1 MKLKLLL
8 IFSLTFII
16 SSLSAQKPGKKEDFI
31 DSLMNKM
38 TIEEKIGQLTLFTS
52 GWTKTGPTL
61 KDDYKKDVIKGR
73 CGNIFNAHTV
83 EYNRELQEMAVNE
96 SRLGIPLM
104 FGYDVIHGY
113 KTIFPIPLAEAC
125 SWDMDLIE
133 KSARLAAEEAT
144 AAGLNW
150 TFNPM
155 IDISRDPRW
164 GRVAEGA
171 GEDPY
176 LAGLITRAK
185 VRGHQQDNLFSNQT
199 LAACMKHFAAYGAP
213 EAGRDYNTVN
223 MSKRRL
229 RELFLPPFKAAVD
242 EGVAT
247 VMTAFNELNGIPATG
262 NEFLLTEIL
271 REEWDFDGMVVTD
284 YTSINEMVPHG
295 YARDEQHAGELA
307 LNAGV
312 DMDMQGAVY
321 YNHLKNSLEEGKV
334 QPENI
339 NRSVRNVLSLKYDLG
354 LFEDPFKYL
363 DQEREDKIVLS
374 DELKEHALVS
384 ARESIVLLKNDKHNG
399 NKLLPMKEAPEK
411 IALIGPL
418 AHNRKDMTGTWWAS
432 ADTASIVTVKEG
444 LEKQYPNSEIKTV
457 FGCATEGTNRQ
468 GFDEAITAAENADL
482 VIMAIGENKLQSGEA
497 ASRSDIDLP
506 GQQKALV
513 KAIHKTGKPIISVV
527 MAGRPLTIT
536 WMDEN
541 IPAIIYAWHLGTR
554 TGDALADI
562 IGGDHNPSGKLVMT
576 FPRNTG
582 QIPVYYNAKNT
593 GRPFDA
599 DNKYTS
605 KYLDVPNKPLYPFGY
620 GLSYSEFEYDNLKLD
635 KKQLDLGSE
644 IQVSVD
650 VKNTGSLKGQEV
662 AQLYLRDE
670 VGSVTRPVKEL
681 KGFEKISLDPG
692 EQKTI
697 HFTIEPE
704 DLKFWNADMKYT
716 AEEGHFKVFVG
727 TNSEKVMESEFKYID
742 Q

>member
-1 MKLKLLL
+1 MKLKHYVL
-8 IFSLTFII
+8 ISLALII
-16 SSLSAQKPGKKEDFI
+16 SGVSAQKPGKKEAFI

-52 GWTKTGPTL
+52 GWTTTGPTL
-61 KDDYKKDVIKGR
+61 KDDYKKDVISGR

-125 SWDMDLIE
+125 SWDMDIIE
-133 KSARLAAEEAT
+133 ESARLAAKEAT

-155 IDISRDPRW
+155 VDISRDPRW

-176 LAGLITRAK
+176 LGSLITRVK

-199 LAACMKHFAAYGAP
+199 MAACMKHFAAYGAP

-223 MSKRRL
+223 MSERRL

-262 NEFLLTEIL
+262 NDFLLTEIL

-295 YARDEQHAGELA
+295 YARNEQHAGELA

-334 QPENI
+334 RMENI
-339 NRSVRNVLSLKYDLG
+339 NQSVRYVLSLKYDLG
-354 LFEDPFKYL
+354 LFDDPYKYL
-363 DQEREDKIVLS
+363 DEKKEEEIVLS

-384 ARESIVLLKNDKHNG
+384 ARESIVLLKNEKHEG
-399 NKLLPMKEAPEK
+399 AKLLPVEETPKK

-418 AHNRKDMTGTWWAS
+418 AHNRKDLTGTWWAS

-444 LEKQYPNSEIKTV
+444 LEKQYPDAEITTV
-457 FGCATEGTNRQ
+457 FGCSTDGTGREE
-468 GFDEAITAAENADL
+468 FDEAITAAENADL

-506 GQQKALV
+506 GQQKALL
-513 KAIHKTGKPIISVV
+513 KAVHNTGKPIISVV

-554 TGDALADI
+554 TGDAIADVI
-562 IGGDHNPSGKLVMT
+562 SGEHNPSGKLVMT

-582 QIPVYYNAKNT
+582 QIPIYYNAKNT

-605 KYLDVPNKPLYPFGY
+605 KYLDVPNEPLYPFGY
-620 GLSYSEFEYDNLKLD
+620 GLSYSEFEYANLKLD

-644 IQVSVD
+644 IHVSVD
-650 VKNTGSLKGQEV
+650 VKNTGQYKGQEV
-662 AQLYLRDE
+662 VQLYLRDE

-681 KGFEKISLDPG
+681 KGFEKISLEPG
-692 EQKTI
+692 EQKTV

-704 DLKFWNADMKYT
+704 DLKFWNADMKFT
-716 AEEGHFKVFVG
+716 AEDGRFKVFVG
-727 TNSEKVMESEFKYID
+727 TNSENALKSEFKYIN